1 MSKDV
6 LENMTK
12 EDKARDY
19 DRIYAALVEATQEMG
34 RQSCEM
40 EKMRRR
46 LRELKP
52 PKRYVSV
59 TVEARALAEDVF
71 KAAAPE
77 TDAGLAGALE
87 NTDIVKFLTE
97 NRYAF
102 FVTWDAKYE
111 EEED

>member
-52 PKRYVSV
+52 PKRYVAV